1 MAAQKEVKKSV
12 SGGEEG
18 EEARICGIRIWVKV
32 IPNYGFRK
40 EKRTV
45 DEMVERIMTTVG

>member
-18 EEARICGIRIWVKV
+18 EDARICGIKYMGESD
-32 IPNYGFRK
+32 PNYGFRK
-40 EKRTV
+40 GKCTV

>member
-18 EEARICGIRIWVKV
+18 DDARICGIKDMGESD
-32 IPNYGFRK
+32 PTMDS
-40 EKRTV
+40 EKGNV
-45 DEMVERIMTTVG
+45 P